1 VFEVLGPHY
10 ALTVT
15 NLQLYELF
23 LRVKY
28 NRCKLN
34 LVLLSSVMF
43 VLLNTLCLF

>member
-1 VFEVLGPHY
+1 MQDDLCLWYLVPITH
-10 ALTVT
+10 
-15 NLQLYELF
+15 LQLHELF
-23 LRVKY
+23 LRVKH